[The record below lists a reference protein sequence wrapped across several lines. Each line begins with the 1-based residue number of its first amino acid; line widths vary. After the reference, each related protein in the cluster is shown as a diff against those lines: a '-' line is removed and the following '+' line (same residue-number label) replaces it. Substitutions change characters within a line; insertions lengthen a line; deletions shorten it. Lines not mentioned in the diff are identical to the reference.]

1 MRQLIWRAVRK
12 QCLRRRSLA
21 ALVLLVVFLLAP
33 QFGQPSLDRLQ
44 AWTAWLEAHA
54 MLLLLWRLC
63 LYGLTAWGCMGCTNG
78 YVPAKGHR
86 VSWYVCTCWKASP
99 FDAGGCGMAPLDP
112 GRVVR
117 HPAMD
122 ALHHGLPRVL
132 PHPGRWLIIT
142 ASGICCWPAVS
153 LRCPFC

>member
-54 MLLLLWRLC
+54 TILSLWRLG
-63 LYGLTAWGCMGCTNG
+63 LYGLTAWGWYGL
-78 YVPAKGHR
+78 HQR
-86 VSWYVCTCWKASP
+86 VRAREGSSR
-99 FDAGGCGMAPLDP
+99 G
-112 GRVVR
+112 VVR
-117 HPAMD
+117 
-122 ALHHGLPRVL
+122 LYLLEGLTLSTLVVAEWRL
-132 PHPGRWLIIT
+132 WAH
-142 ASGICCWPAVS
+142 AV
-153 LRCPFC
+153 